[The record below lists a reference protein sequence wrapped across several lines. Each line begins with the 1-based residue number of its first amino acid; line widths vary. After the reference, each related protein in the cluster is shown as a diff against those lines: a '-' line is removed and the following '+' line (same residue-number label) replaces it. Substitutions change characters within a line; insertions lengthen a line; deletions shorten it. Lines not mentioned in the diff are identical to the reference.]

1 MANRLDPRMKQ
12 TIRDK
17 MRDSLYQHVDRRFN
31 EALDEII
38 ERNMILQQRKTGWF
52 TYKGYVYGTPDNRLT
67 YIPLHNELRPIMD
80 KLLKDRE
87 QIRTEE
93 EPFVIAFFNRALNK
107 TNAIQDYLLMFP
119 DCMHETLALFTTPE
133 WRASSWWHPRE
144 LSDEEIA
151 KFKEDHEP
159 WLEKLRN
166 RMMIDLILN

>member
-17 MRDSLYQHVDRRFN
+17 MRENLYQHVDRRFN
-31 EALDEII
+31 ETLAEII
-38 ERNMILQQRKTGWF
+38 ERNTLMRQFRYACF
-52 TYKGYVYGTPDNRLT
+52 TYKGVSYGESVRFCTNRLH
-67 YIPLHNELRPIMD
+67 PELHDTMD

-93 EPFVIAFFNRALNK
+93 EPFIIGFFNRALNK
-107 TNAIQDYLLMFP
+107 SNSIQDYLLMFP
-119 DCMHETLALFTTPE
+119 DCMHATLSLFTTSE
-133 WRASSWWHPRE
+133 WKASQWWFPRE
-144 LSDEEIA
+144 LSDEQIA
-151 KFKEDHEP
+151 QFKEDHEP

>member
-12 TIRDK
+12 TIRDR
-17 MRDSLYQHVDRRFN
+17 MRDSLYQHVDRRYT
-31 EALDEII
+31 EALQEII
-38 ERNMILQQRKTGWF
+38 DRNTLMGQHRHACF
-52 TYKGYVYGTPDNRLT
+52 SYKGIHYGEVVRFVYNRL
-67 YIPLHNELRPIMD
+67 HDELKPVMD
-80 KLLKDRE
+80 KLIEERR
-87 QIRTEE
+87 QIKEEE

-107 TNAIQDYLLMFP
+107 TNSIQDYLLMFP